1 MNQFR
6 TFLLMLVL
14 TGLFILVGTTIG
26 GKSGAIYAFIFAALM
41 NLFAY
46 WFSDKIVLRM
56 VGAQE
61 VSQSEAPEL
70 YGVVA
75 ELTSKASLPMPKV
88 YIIEN
93 DTPNAFATGRNPEH
107 AAVAVTKGILK
118 MLSKEELMGVIGH
131 ELSHIR
137 HRDILISTIAATMA
151 GAISMLASMAR
162 WGAIFGGGRSDEGE
176 GGGGGGNF
184 LFVLL
189 FTMVGSIAAMLIQMA
204 ISRSREYLADE
215 GGAHLSHPHSL
226 AKALGK
232 LEMAAHKIPMEA
244 NPSTAHMF
252 IVNPLRGGGVLSLF
266 STHPPIEERIARL
279 EEMARTGKF

>member
-1 MNQFR
+1 MNQFK
-6 TFLLMLVL
+6 TFFLMLVL
-14 TGLFILVGTTIG
+14 TVLFILVGTAIG

-41 NLFAY
+41 NFFSY

-56 VGAQE
+56 YGARE

-70 YGVVA
+70 YGIVA

-88 YIIEN
+88 YIMEN

-107 AAVAVTKGILK
+107 AAVAVTSGIMK
-118 MLSKEELMGVIGH
+118 ILSKEELMGVIGH
-131 ELSHIR
+131 ELSHIL

-151 GAISMLASMAR
+151 GAISILATMAR
-162 WGAIFGGGRSDEGE
+162 WGAMFGGFRSDDEE
-176 GGGGGGNF
+176 GGGGGNI
-184 LFVLL
+184 LVVLL
-189 FTMVGSIAAMLIQMA
+189 VSIFASIAAMLIQLA

-215 GGAHLSHPHSL
+215 GGAHLANPLSL
-226 AKALGK
+226 ARALEK
-232 LEMAAHKIPMEA
+232 LEVAAQRIPMDA

-252 IVNPLRGGGVLSLF
+252 IVNPLRGGRVLSLF

-279 EEMARTGKF
+279 EEMARTGRF

>member
-1 MNQFR
+1 MNRFK

-14 TGLFILVGTTIG
+14 TVLFIVVGAAIG
-26 GKSGAIYAFIFAALM
+26 GRSGAIYAFIFAALM
-41 NLFAY
+41 NFFSY

-56 VGAQE
+56 YGAQE

-70 YGVVA
+70 YQIVG
-75 ELTSKASLPMPKV
+75 ELTNKASLPMPKV

-107 AAVAVTKGILK
+107 AAVAVTSGILK
-118 MLSKEELMGVIGH
+118 ILSKEELMGVIGH

-162 WGAIFGGGRSDEGE
+162 WGAIFGGGRSSDEE
-176 GGGGGGNF
+176 GGGGGNI

-189 FTMVGSIAAMLIQMA
+189 FTMVGSVAAMLIQMA

-215 GGAHLSHPHSL
+215 GGAHLSNPLSL

-232 LEMAAHKIPMEA
+232 LETAAQRIPMQA